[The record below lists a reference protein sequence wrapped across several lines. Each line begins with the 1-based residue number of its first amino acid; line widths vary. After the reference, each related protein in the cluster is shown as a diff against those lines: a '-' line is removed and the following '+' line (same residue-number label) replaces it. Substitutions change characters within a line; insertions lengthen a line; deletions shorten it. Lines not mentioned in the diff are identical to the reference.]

1 MWGVQFCQT
10 AYGELLS
17 CGSDGSVQSWSELE
31 SATPTPRLLVSS
43 HMPINSMHL
52 SALGTLAAASD
63 AETLTY
69 IDMQR

>member
-1 MWGVQFCQT
+1 VQC
-10 AYGELLS
+10 
-17 CGSDGSVQSWSELE
+17 WSELE
-31 SATPTPRLLVSS
+31 GAAPAPRLLVSS

-52 SALGTLAAASD
+52 SSLGTLAAASD